1 MKKTLLFAISLTFA
15 SISFSQQQSVMPP
28 VQWFSFEDALQVNAQ
43 RATLGLP
50 TKKIFIDIYT
60 DWCGWCKRMDQTT
73 MSHPVIADMLNK
85 DWIPVK
91 LNAER
96 IDTVIIGDQIFVHEN
111 PGTRSP
117 HQLTQALMQ
126 GQRGYPSI
134 VLIDETGRPIQVLPG
149 YKTAPQLEMML
160 SFFSTNAHKT
170 TEWEDFQKTFVGII
184 RE

>member
-1 MKKTLLFAISLTFA
+1 MKKTLLFAICLTLS
-15 SISFSQQQSVMPP
+15 SIGFSQQRSLMPP
-28 VQWFSFEDALQVNAQ
+28 IQWFSFEDALLLNAE
-43 RATLGLP
+43 RAALGLP
-50 TKKIFIDIYT
+50 TKKIFIDVYT

-73 MSHPVIADMLNK
+73 MQHPIIADMLNTE
-85 DWIPVK
+85 WIPVK
-91 LNAER
+91 LDAER
-96 IDTVIIGDQIFVHEN
+96 KDTVIINDQVFVHEN

-117 HQLTQALMQ
+117 HQLTQVLMQ

-160 SFFSTNAHKT
+160 RYFSSNAHKT
-170 TEWEDFQKTFVGII
+170 TDWEEFQKMFVGIV